1 MFLFQDTAGS
11 APWVNPQ
18 LSPFVKVIPVPPWKG
33 SQDARDGGSGG
44 VGSLSLS
51 CCLLPITLAVLP
63 DPRIREAG
71 RWWEER

>member
-11 APWVNPQ
+11 TPWVNPQ
-18 LSPFVKVIPVPPWKG
+18 LSPFVKVIPAPPWKG
-33 SQDARDGGSGG
+33 PQDVRDGRSGG
-44 VGSLSLS
+44 VGSHSLS

-71 RWWEER
+71 R